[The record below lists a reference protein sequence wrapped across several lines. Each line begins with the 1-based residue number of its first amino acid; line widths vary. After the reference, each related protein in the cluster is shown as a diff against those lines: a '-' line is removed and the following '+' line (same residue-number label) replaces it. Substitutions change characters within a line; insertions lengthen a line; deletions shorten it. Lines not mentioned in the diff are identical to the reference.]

1 VIDSRTVSMGLG
13 ALCLTAARR
22 AADGGKL
29 EEIVEDV
36 ISRRDRTRL
45 FGALDTLEFLKR
57 GGRIGNARAL
67 LGSMLSIKPI
77 VEVRDG
83 VVEESGKVRTRSKA
97 LAALAE
103 RVKAQPIDTCAVLHG
118 QATDV
123 DELLDLLDPA
133 FPRDE
138 IVTGLVGPVI
148 GTHAGPGV
156 IGVSFQV
163 SH

>member
-1 VIDSRTVSMGLG
+1 
-13 ALCLTAARR
+13 
-22 AADGGKL
+22 
-29 EEIVEDV
+29 
-36 ISRRDRTRL
+36 
-45 FGALDTLEFLKR
+45 
-57 GGRIGNARAL
+57 
-67 LGSMLSIKPI
+67 MLSIKPI

-97 LAALAE
+97 LAALAD
-103 RVKAQPIDTCAVLHG
+103 RVKAQPIETCAVLHG
-118 QATDV
+118 QATDL
-123 DELLDLLDPA
+123 DDLLDLLAPV

-163 SH
+163 AR